1 LEHAVPSDKRLVFKI
16 LPSDKNNNKKICWKH
31 HTLIC
36 LNMLKAKRI
45 EREREGGRGGPFEMT
60 LINYHYYGVL
70 FLIGPLT
77 FSWKHK
83 HMDI

>member
-1 LEHAVPSDKRLVFKI
+1 
-16 LPSDKNNNKKICWKH
+16 
-31 HTLIC
+31 
-36 LNMLKAKRI
+36 MLKAKRI
-45 EREREGGRGGPFEMT
+45 EREREGGGGPFEMT